1 MTYIKS
7 INKKEYMIG
16 ETKIIIE
23 DLDKRVDIFIKE
35 VILEQCNKKHLG
47 HAQYV
52 ARLAKHLTWIL
63 MSNDREDLV
72 DKISDEAV
80 KCDSINQGTDL
91 DMVAREVE
99 LFKFYFKRMLEKG
112 CIPHDPYETIP
123 IK

>member
-1 MTYIKS
+1 MAYIKS
-7 INKKEYMIG
+7 IDKQEYMIG
-16 ETKIIIE
+16 ETNIIIE
-23 DLDKRVDIFIKE
+23 DLDKRVDAFIKE

-63 MSNDREDLV
+63 MANDREDLV

-80 KCDSINQGTDL
+80 RCGSIYQGTDL

-99 LFKFYFKRMLEKG
+99 LFKCYTKRMLEKG
-112 CIPHDPYETIP
+112 CIPQDPYETIP